1 MTTGKDRKGRKPQH
15 GTKKPIK
22 HDAIN
27 EPVSGVDPVVMKMKK
42 TKVAFNASEAKPS
55 EQDPEN
61 IFTNPDFDTFPG
73 TDFLEKLESQR
84 SEIVSQS
91 NEMELDEEKDKYFE
105 SLANMETLIKITT
118 PKKKQVSTRTP
129 RFEDQ
134 DTPLFMAEVKHV
146 QGQILLNFLVVMY
159 SLS

>member
-27 EPVSGVDPVVMKMKK
+27 EPVSGVDPVVMKK

-84 SEIVSQS
+84 SEIVSQI

-118 PKKKQVSTRTP
+118 PKKTQVSTRTP
-129 RFEDQ
+129 RYSDQ
-134 DTPLFMAEVKHV
+134 DAPLFIEEVRRV
-146 QGQILLNFLVVMY
+146 QGQIL
-159 SLS
+159 

>member
-1 MTTGKDRKGRKPQH
+1 
-15 GTKKPIK
+15 
-22 HDAIN
+22 
-27 EPVSGVDPVVMKMKK
+27 MKMKK
-42 TKVAFNASEAKPS
+42 TKVAFNASEPKPS

-118 PKKKQVSTRTP
+118 PKKMKVSTRTP
-129 RFEDQ
+129 
-134 DTPLFMAEVKHV
+134 
-146 QGQILLNFLVVMY
+146 
-159 SLS
+159 